1 MDQPPTTP
9 PAGSGPPPGPEPST
23 GWSPSQLGQGPS
35 TYQPTASVP
44 PSAAAAPTPPPAPTQ
59 PGWAAPTQPGW
70 AAPVSSPAPVG
81 WAAPPVARA
90 GAETTTGFAKAAG
103 VLLIVFGL
111 LLGLFGLVALAASSV
126 VNETDNPLGSGF
138 AGLFATFG
146 VILVVFALIEIVG
159 GIGAWGGR
167 GWGRVIGLVYGV
179 LGILIG
185 LGNAIGSR
193 STFDSGRTTGTG
205 LVILAIYGF
214 ITVALAF
221 RWKTAAR

>member
-1 MDQPPTTP
+1 MDQPPTTSP
-9 PAGSGPPPGPEPST
+9 SASGPPPGPEPST

-44 PSAAAAPTPPPAPTQ
+44 PTPAAAPT
-59 PGWAAPTQPGW
+59 PTQPGW
-70 AAPVSSPAPVG
+70 AAPVSPPAPVG
-81 WAAPPVARA
+81 WAPPPVARA
-90 GAETTTGFAKAAG
+90 GAEATTGFAKAAG

-126 VNETDNPLGSGF
+126 VDEADNPLGSGF
-138 AGLFATFG
+138 ADLFATFG
-146 VILVVFALIEIVG
+146 VILVVFALIEILG

-214 ITVALAF
+214 ITLALAF
-221 RWKTAAR
+221 RWKSRVS